1 VYHSFSFHCNT
12 SRPMLDYCISKL
24 SLGVVRTAYDAM
36 REAMHREAEGAIV
49 GPAQL
54 GTREEQFSSFIQ
66 NWSVECL
73 TTWTTEYCVP

>member
-1 VYHSFSFHCNT
+1 MYHSFSFHCNT

-49 GPAQL
+49 GPAP
-54 GTREEQFSSFIQ
+54 GHSRGAIQFIHSEL
-66 NWSVECL
+66 VG
-73 TTWTTEYCVP
+73 